1 MASERIA
8 LVLQGGAGPIS
19 PEVYIRNQGALRE
32 HMDVLVPMLQGGASA
47 MDVVEEA
54 VARMETDPRFN
65 AGIGSSMRLDR
76 SIQLDASIMDGAR
89 LRGAGVAAVTR
100 LVNPV
105 RLARQVLERTP
116 HVLLVGPWADAF
128 ADECGFERVPTEAL
142 IVPERLALWER
153 KMKARETSADQLL
166 SSGGTV
172 GAVALDADGGLA
184 AATSTGGMVLSMPGR
199 VGDSAILGAGTYA
212 TPAAAVSVTG
222 VGESIMLTLM
232 AKHCADLIAAGAAP
246 HDACEACVKYQR
258 DTTPGTSGL
267 VAVSADGAIG
277 LAFNSIE
284 MNRASFTPTSGLL
297 VP

>member
-1 MASERIA
+1 MTAKRIA
-8 LVLQGGAGPIS
+8 LLLQGGAGPIS

-32 HMDVLVPMLQGGASA
+32 HMDALVPMLTGGASA

-54 VARMETDPRFN
+54 VARMEADPRFN
-65 AGIGSSMRLDR
+65 AGIGSSLRLDC
-76 SIQLDASIMDGAR
+76 SIQLDASIMDGNK
-89 LRGAGVAAVTR
+89 LRGAGVGAVTR

-105 RLARQVLERTP
+105 RLARKVLARTP

-128 ADECGFERVPTEAL
+128 ADECGFERVPTEQL

-153 KMKARETSADQLL
+153 KMRARETSADQLL

-172 GAVALDADGGLA
+172 GAVALDEAGGLA

-212 TPAAAVSVTG
+212 TPDAAVSVTG
-222 VGESIMLTLM
+222 VGESIMHTLM
-232 AKHCADLIAAGAAP
+232 AKHCADLITAGATP
-246 HDACEACVKYQR
+246 RDACESCVKYQSER
-258 DTTPGTSGL
+258 TPGTTGL
-267 VAVSADGAIG
+267 VAVSADGAVG
-277 LAFNSIE
+277 LAFNSVQ
-284 MNRASFTPTSGLL
+284 MNRAVFTPDGGLV